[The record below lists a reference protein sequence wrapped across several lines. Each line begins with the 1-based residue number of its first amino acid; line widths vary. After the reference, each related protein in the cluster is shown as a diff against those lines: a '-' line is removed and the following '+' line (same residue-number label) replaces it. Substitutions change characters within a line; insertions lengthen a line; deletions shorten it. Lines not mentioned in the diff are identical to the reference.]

1 MEFLKIQK
9 RVRIKLKK
17 LLWLKEKNVR
27 IVKQLCMHN
36 QKKKN
41 QKVLMLYMCV
51 ETEIVIIQK
60 KHLKAIN
67 YGKNNNI

>member
-9 RVRIKLKK
+9 RVRIKLNK
-17 LLWLKEKNVR
+17 LLWLKEKNVH

-41 QKVLMLYMCV
+41 QKVRMLCMCV

-60 KHLKAIN
+60 KHLKAVN
-67 YGKNNNI
+67 YGKANNI